1 MFREQTTQTLEAL
14 TRRRQE
20 KLLRSCLLRKTEVKT
35 VSKQYQIVLILK
47 TTPVFDIKEA
57 DLSWRITLTDPQD

>member
-14 TRRRQE
+14 KRRLLV

-35 VSKQYQIVLILK
+35 ISKQYQIVLVLK
-47 TTPVFDIKEA
+47 TTPAFDIKEA
-57 DLSWRITLTDPQD
+57 DLRWRITLTDPQD